1 MRGNILW
8 TIFLTLC
15 LAVLA
20 VVGIFCYEN
29 GIHKP
34 VPREIIVKH
43 EVQEETEVIPAMP
56 DYSSF
61 TEPVI
66 DRNGKL
72 NIPNNTT
79 ISDVSTNT
87 ICTELCEF
95 RIPEAWVDHVVIH
108 VMKMDQKDK
117 ELYTDPILNTEV
129 IQFFEKDTYSK
140 YQSQEYYYSDY
151 ANYMGKLCEIYI
163 TDNKENET
171 EKIKK
176 NPYELYFAD
185 ITKNKKKYSAFLY
198 QFLLNDRV
206 IDPELE
212 DEYRKLSS
220 VDYQGCII
228 NSIKSDK
235 VDYANSYIKS
245 HYVDGFD
252 SSKPGINNTEEVKP
266 EKLTRKITKHKEEV
280 PEQLNAIEPEPIYEW
295 SEFTSPFYYED
306 HGDSYPYQPV
316 ESGGTP
322 VLTQPTV
329 TPTPEPEIE
338 VGTENI
344 IDMGDTAQ
352 EIPDIDD
359 EAGLSIEYIDDED
372 DLIDET
378 YTDDYDYEDL
388 FDEDIS
394 ETYTE
399 DTGDT
404 TVEDNDD
411 AIEWEAIE

>member
-20 VVGIFCYEN
+20 VMGIFCYEN

-95 RIPEAWVDHVVIH
+95 KIPEAWVDHVVIH

-151 ANYMGKLCEIYI
+151 YCI
-163 TDNKENET
+163 
-171 EKIKK
+171 
-176 NPYELYFAD
+176 
-185 ITKNKKKYSAFLY
+185 
-198 QFLLNDRV
+198 
-206 IDPELE
+206 
-212 DEYRKLSS
+212 SS
-220 VDYQGCII
+220 
-228 NSIKSDK
+228 
-235 VDYANSYIKS
+235 
-245 HYVDGFD
+245 
-252 SSKPGINNTEEVKP
+252 
-266 EKLTRKITKHKEEV
+266 
-280 PEQLNAIEPEPIYEW
+280 
-295 SEFTSPFYYED
+295 
-306 HGDSYPYQPV
+306 
-316 ESGGTP
+316 
-322 VLTQPTV
+322 
-329 TPTPEPEIE
+329 
-338 VGTENI
+338 
-344 IDMGDTAQ
+344 
-352 EIPDIDD
+352 
-359 EAGLSIEYIDDED
+359 
-372 DLIDET
+372 
-378 YTDDYDYEDL
+378 
-388 FDEDIS
+388 
-394 ETYTE
+394 
-399 DTGDT
+399 
-404 TVEDNDD
+404 
-411 AIEWEAIE
+411 

>member
-117 ELYTDPILNTEV
+117 ELYTDPIFNTEV
-129 IQFFEKDTYSK
+129 IQFFEKETYSK

-245 HYVDGFD
+245 HYVDEFD
-252 SSKPGINNTEEVKP
+252 SSKPGINNTEEVKA
-266 EKLTRKITKHKEEV
+266 EKLTRKITKHKAEV
-280 PEQLNAIEPEPIYEW
+280 PEQLNVIETEPIYEW
-295 SEFTSPFYYED
+295 SEYSSPFYYED

-316 ESGGTP
+316 ESGGMP

-359 EAGLSIEYIDDED
+359 AGLSIEYIDDED

-378 YTDDYDYEDL
+378 YTDDYDYEEL
-388 FDEDIS
+388 FDEEIS
-394 ETYTE
+394 DTYTE

-411 AIEWEAIE
+411 AIEWEAIK